1 MEVVNNNNLIG
12 EIECKN
18 VLKNFIKMAVSIIC
32 YLRNLFSESV
42 FEDAKIGD
50 LHLKRLTRSI
60 PESSNLID
68 WIDYGVYDT
77 IIKEYLK
84 ALIITIHDTSNVP
97 LESYYLTLIPISI
110 SNQKGKEYIS
120 KDLIKNNTVKSLKEL
135 ILLIQSLSPLYDNSY
150 LSIKL
155 LYFDN
160 VPASYEPRFFKP
172 DHNTVN
178 NMPII
183 PITKLNNGYN
193 EVQIDLYTIATINEY
208 STNYLTKSTSKHTT
222 CTRDGSISSPTST
235 DNDEND
241 EILILELINKSEGLS
256 KSCKYITKSL
266 ISTGLGVNVSIA
278 KVLIKKLMEKGIIET
293 KYIKNKGYE
302 SKLYINK

>member
-120 KDLIKNNTVKSLKEL
+120 KDLIKNNTVK
-135 ILLIQSLSPLYDNSY
+135 
-150 LSIKL
+150 
-155 LYFDN
+155 
-160 VPASYEPRFFKP
+160 
-172 DHNTVN
+172 
-178 NMPII
+178 
-183 PITKLNNGYN
+183 LNNGYN

-278 KVLIKKLMEKGIIET
+278 KVLIKNILMFTGANYT
-293 KYIKNKGYE
+293 STNNNIK
-302 SKLYINK
+302 